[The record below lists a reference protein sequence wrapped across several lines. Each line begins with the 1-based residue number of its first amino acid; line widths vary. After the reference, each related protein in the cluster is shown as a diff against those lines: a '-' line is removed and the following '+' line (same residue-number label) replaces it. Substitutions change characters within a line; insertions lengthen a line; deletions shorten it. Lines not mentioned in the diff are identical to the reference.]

1 MSSNIDVDHGKP
13 SGVAGS
19 AFADSL
25 RNFVVNTYELP
36 QSNRIASMEGVR
48 GLAILLVFFVHYHS
62 AFSHYLDLD
71 SLSFSI
77 SYFSWSIGPSGV
89 DLFFALSGYLVY
101 GIVIQRGGNYLRF
114 MLRRAERIYPTFL
127 FVLALYIALSLISP
141 RQGKLPTDAVVAI
154 KYILENAALLPG
166 VFNIDPIITV
176 AWSLSF
182 EWFFYASV
190 PVLVSILRMKR
201 WRLTTR
207 VIFITIFSG
216 AFIIYGVGRR
226 VPLIHFSMFASGM
239 LLYELSNSSWFKSKL
254 CRVGEVIAILMF
266 IVTFPLIYFIQTQ
279 QRGPDPNTVLWDGSV
294 IGVLYLSF
302 FWFLVYAINYD
313 GILKRALSWTPLR
326 WMGNISYSYYLL
338 HGLVLNTIAVLL
350 RSSPQIPQHGAKIFW
365 IGLPLAFLL
374 TVVASTVIFVLI
386 ERPFSLRKKSD
397 TTSRRLAF
405 SASS

>member
-1 MSSNIDVDHGKP
+1 MSSNIDVNHGKP
-13 SGVAGS
+13 SGVVGS

-254 CRVGEVIAILMF
+254 CRVGEAIAILMF